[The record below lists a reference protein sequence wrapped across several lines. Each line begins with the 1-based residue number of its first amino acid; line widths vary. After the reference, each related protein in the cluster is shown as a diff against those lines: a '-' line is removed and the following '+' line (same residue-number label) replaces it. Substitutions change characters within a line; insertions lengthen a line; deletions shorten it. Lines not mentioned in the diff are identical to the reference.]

1 MHELKEL
8 TNQPRKCR
16 SDKIMAKNFS
26 GKDRIELCAKS
37 LISLVYDLLAR
48 HTVKERPF
56 APTFIVSAHLLL
68 QQLGRHGI
76 NCHRSAQLGSQSAEL
91 HSDIVVA

>member
-48 HTVKERPF
+48 HTFDSGLENV
-56 APTFIVSAHLLL
+56 
-68 QQLGRHGI
+68 
-76 NCHRSAQLGSQSAEL
+76 
-91 HSDIVVA
+91 D